1 MNLTVLALAQAGD
14 AAVPGVGEAIR
25 GIAAV
30 IIVLL
35 LIAAAGWLLRR
46 SPLALRGAARGPV
59 RIETA
64 VPLGERRS
72 LVIVDVEGRRLL
84 LGLTPTQVA
93 LVTELNPPETRNQK
107 PETRFGDALDRS
119 VADRNQG

>member
-1 MNLTVLALAQAGD
+1 MSPLVLALAQESD
-14 AAVPGVGEAIR
+14 AAAIPGVGDAVR
-25 GIAAV
+25 GIVAV
-30 IIVLL
+30 AVVLL
-35 LIAAAGWLLRR
+35 LIGAVAWLLRR
-46 SPLALRGAARGPV
+46 SPLALRGSARGPV

-93 LVTELNPPETRNQK
+93 LVAELGRADAA
-107 PETRFGDALDRS
+107 FGQALDRS
-119 VADRNQG
+119 VTNPETANGKR